1 MTILSLQKI
10 CTSLGY
16 NLVDISDVGDKIFT
30 LDGFTITE
38 TDKPVLVRGLAGER
52 PHPTKKQWVLEVEVR
67 IPQTRWEPEDVDF
80 ATIGEFDSL
89 EYAVQEALIQ
99 HERTKIALAF
109 ENEYEAR
116 MDIDVGEEMF

>member
-1 MTILSLQKI
+1 MTIQSLQKI

-16 NLVDISDVGDKIFT
+16 NLVDISDVGDKMFT

-38 TDKPVLVRGLAGER
+38 TDKPVLVRGLVER

-67 IPQTRWEPEDVDF
+67 IPSTRWEPEDVDF

-89 EYAVQEALIQ
+89 QEAIRAALIEQ
-99 HERTKIALAF
+99 EKNKIDCAF
-109 ENEYEAR
+109 GRFAIPPINP
-116 MDIDVGEEMF
+116 

>member
-1 MTILSLQKI
+1 MTIQSLQKI

-16 NLVDISDVGDKIFT
+16 NLVDISDVGDKMFT

-67 IPQTRWEPEDVDF
+67 TPSTRWEPEDVDF
-80 ATIGEFDSL
+80 AAIGEFDSL
-89 EYAVQEALIQ
+89 RSAVYAALVEQER
-99 HERTKIALAF
+99 HKIDCVF
-109 ENEYEAR
+109 ESEYEAQ
-116 MDIDVGEEMF
+116 MDIDVGEEIY

>member
-1 MTILSLQKI
+1 MTIQSLQKI

-16 NLVDISDVGDKIFT
+16 NLVDISDVGDKMFT

-38 TDKPVLVRGLAGER
+38 TDKPVLVRGLVER

-67 IPQTRWEPEDVDF
+67 IPSTRWEPEDVDF

-89 EYAVQEALIQ
+89 QEAIRAALIEQ
-99 HERTKIALAF
+99 EKNKIDCAF
-109 ENEYEAR
+109 GCCISDR
-116 MDIDVGEEMF
+116 MFNRRSNLH

>member
-1 MTILSLQKI
+1 MTIQSLQKI

-16 NLVDISDVGDKIFT
+16 NLVDISDVGDKMFT

-38 TDKPVLVRGLAGER
+38 TDKPVLVRGLAGEH

-89 EYAVQEALIQ
+89 RSAVYAALVEQER
-99 HERTKIALAF
+99 HKIDYVF
-109 ENEYEAR
+109 ESEYEAR

>member
-1 MTILSLQKI
+1 MTIQSLQKI

-16 NLVDISDVGDKIFT
+16 NLVDISDVGDKMFT

-38 TDKPVLVRGLAGER
+38 TDKPVLVRGLVER

-67 IPQTRWEPEDVDF
+67 TPSTRWEPEDVDF
-80 ATIGEFDSL
+80 AAIGEFDSL